1 MSIIEM
7 FRTANIY
14 IAQSISKD
22 NLNSQL
28 SLASKMNVPYVLILG
43 QKEVLENSIMVRE
56 MSTGVQESVPI
67 EKVVEIIKKKITS
80 KK

>member
-28 SLASKMNVPYVLILG
+28 SLASRMNVLCLILG
-43 QKEVLENSIMVRE
+43 QKEVLENSIMVGGIWAR
-56 MSTGVQESVPI
+56 VP
-67 EKVVEIIKKKITS
+67 KNPFPWKRSWKL
-80 KK
+80 

>member
-1 MSIIEM
+1 
-7 FRTANIY
+7 
-14 IAQSISKD
+14 
-22 NLNSQL
+22 
-28 SLASKMNVPYVLILG
+28 MNVPYVLILG
-43 QKEVLENSIMVRE
+43 QKEVLENSIMVSE